1 MRRVILTIAASV
13 VGLVLLLSFKT
24 HPLTS
29 AAASPPAVISTPAT
43 GSAAA
48 PSASAG
54 STLSVQPSTPATTTP
69 SPTKTTAPSTA
80 KRTIQGDA
88 VDTRYGA
95 VQVAVTLSGNTIT
108 DVTVVQIPDREQRDV
123 EINNYAA
130 PILRQEALAAQ
141 SSKIDMVSG
150 ATYTSAG
157 YQQSLQSALDKA

>member
-29 AAASPPAVISTPAT
+29 AAAAPPAVISTPST
-43 GSAAA
+43 DSAA

-150 ATYTSAG
+150 ATYTSEG